1 MTDKDKLKEAYL
13 EGYSEGRGT
22 ESMSDVS
29 KRTAEGKFERWYDLN
44 FSDEDDTPAGSM
56 YPAEVVDEDD

>member
-1 MTDKDKLKEAYL
+1 MTDKATLKEAFL
-13 EGYSEGRGT
+13 EGYETGRGV
-22 ESMSDVS
+22 ESLSDVA

-44 FSDEDDTPAGSM
+44 FSDEDDIPGSM